1 MRIFAPLLAL
11 ALTLASVPARA
22 ELKLLMFE
30 QQGCPYCTLWEN
42 EIGPIYP
49 KTPEARVAPLEHINL
64 RKPFP
69 EGLQLRSR
77 PQFTPTF
84 ILVRDGVELSR
95 IQGYPGQDFFWGLLD
110 KMLEEQPEW
119 TNGAPS
125 DAEG

>member
-1 MRIFAPLLAL
+1 MRIFAPLFAL
-11 ALTLASVPARA
+11 ALTLASAPAHA
-22 ELKLLMFE
+22 DLKLLMIE

-49 KTPEARVAPLEHINL
+49 KTPEAQVAPLEHVNL

-69 EGLQLRSR
+69 EDLQLRSR

-95 IQGYPGQDFFWGLLD
+95 IQGYPGQDFFWGLLN

-119 TNGAPS
+119 QNRPPS
-125 DAEG
+125 DPEG